1 MRYSRHLLRDLG
13 GSRPLGKAALQGNIP
28 KSLTHPKSR
37 SKLYGQICY
46 ASWGVSPLLLLSDRL
61 VKLQLLPR
69 FPLPNLPNDMYATK
83 ATPARR
89 LNRPP
94 APAPSTAPSKA
105 QLQSLRRTTRRQA
118 LVQRKQQQ
126 RLAELKRETLIKLSV
141 NGVLIAVSVAALA
154 KLVPSLWTQQSQLKE
169 IRSELISTQTRVGHL
184 RSDFNRTFDPM
195 QGSAVMQQQS
205 YRTDPNQ
212 KPVVWVKPGTSSG
225 IQQPQ
230 D

>member
-1 MRYSRHLLRDLG
+1 
-13 GSRPLGKAALQGNIP
+13 
-28 KSLTHPKSR
+28 
-37 SKLYGQICY
+37 
-46 ASWGVSPLLLLSDRL
+46 
-61 VKLQLLPR
+61 
-69 FPLPNLPNDMYATK
+69 MYATK
-83 ATPARR
+83 ATPV
-89 LNRPP
+89 RPP
-94 APAPSTAPSKA
+94 RPKRPVSPSATPSKA
-105 QLQSLRRTTRRQA
+105 QLQTLRRSTRRQA
-118 LVQRKQQQ
+118 LAQRKQQQ
-126 RLAELKRETLIKLSV
+126 RMAELKREMLIKLSV

-169 IRSELISTQTRVGHL
+169 IRSELVSTQDRVGRL

-212 KPVVWVKPGTSSG
+212 KPVVWVEPGTSSG

>member
-1 MRYSRHLLRDLG
+1 
-13 GSRPLGKAALQGNIP
+13 
-28 KSLTHPKSR
+28 
-37 SKLYGQICY
+37 
-46 ASWGVSPLLLLSDRL
+46 
-61 VKLQLLPR
+61 
-69 FPLPNLPNDMYATK
+69 MYATT
-83 ATPARR
+83 ATPSRPTRR
-89 LNRPP
+89 PVASRPASP
-94 APAPSTAPSKA
+94 VRSAQSAPSKA
-105 QLQSLRRTTRRQA
+105 QVQTLRRSTRRQA

-126 RLAELKRETLIKLSV
+126 RMAELKRETLIKLSV

-169 IRSELISTQTRVGHL
+169 INSELISTQTRVGRL

-212 KPVVWVKPGTSSG
+212 KPVVWVEPGTSSG
-225 IQQPQ
+225 IQQPL